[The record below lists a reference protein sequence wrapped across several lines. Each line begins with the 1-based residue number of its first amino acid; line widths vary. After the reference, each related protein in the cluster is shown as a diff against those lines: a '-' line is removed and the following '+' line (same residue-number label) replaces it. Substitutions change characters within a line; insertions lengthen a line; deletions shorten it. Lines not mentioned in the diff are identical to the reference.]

1 MSNLPTTM
9 TAIEISKYGPPE
21 CLKPTERPVPN
32 PGPGEVLIRVVSAGV
47 NRPDVMQRLGS
58 YPPPPGASDIPGLE
72 VAGTIVALGEG
83 AEGWSISDKCCAL
96 VAGGGYAE
104 YCTAPAATCMPIPKG
119 FSLEAAA
126 SVVETAFTVWA
137 NVFMRGNLKDGETF
151 LVHGGTS
158 GIGTMAIQMAR
169 AFGARVFAS
178 AGSAKK
184 CAVCEELGAERAINY
199 REEDFVTVL
208 KEAGRADVILDMV
221 GGDYIQRNLD
231 CLKIEGRLCQIAF
244 LDTPIVEKFNF
255 LKMLTL
261 RLTLTGST
269 LRPRTVE
276 EKAIIATELRQ
287 HVWPLLETGVIKPVL
302 HENFPMVEAAAAHA
316 LMESSQHIGK
326 IMLDCHTP
334 R

>member
-1 MSNLPTTM
+1 
-9 TAIEISKYGPPE
+9 
-21 CLKPTERPVPN
+21 
-32 PGPGEVLIRVVSAGV
+32 
-47 NRPDVMQRLGS
+47 
-58 YPPPPGASDIPGLE
+58 
-72 VAGTIVALGEG
+72 
-83 AEGWSISDKCCAL
+83 
-96 VAGGGYAE
+96 
-104 YCTAPAATCMPIPKG
+104 
-119 FSLEAAA
+119 
-126 SVVETAFTVWA
+126 
-137 NVFMRGNLKDGETF
+137 
-151 LVHGGTS
+151 
-158 GIGTMAIQMAR
+158 
-169 AFGARVFAS
+169 
-178 AGSAKK
+178 
-184 CAVCEELGAERAINY
+184 
-199 REEDFVTVL
+199 
-208 KEAGRADVILDMV
+208 MV